1 MTDSVDDSPV
11 EATVDFIDGAVAG
24 IGVVPMFQ
32 PIVSLSDGQ
41 TVGYEALARWPSLA
55 HPRPSVVFG
64 RAAATDRLGQLDRA
78 CTSAALRAALQA
90 GLGSDHPL
98 MINCEPGTAP
108 RRCGD
113 DELMERAC
121 TELQVVFEITERSLL
136 RHPKAL
142 LQKVAELRSDGF
154 AVALDDV
161 GAHPESLA
169 LLDVLA
175 PDVIKLDIDLVQS
188 RLSDRGA
195 LTVAGVLAHQ
205 ERTGAVILAEGV
217 ETDAHLERALAVGA
231 ALGQGFRFGAAA
243 PLPPSTAA
251 SWSFPAAPPREQA
264 IVGSPFHAVR
274 DHAAVR
280 TARRST
286 VLALSQH
293 VESLACPAF
302 DPPILLSTL
311 QHGKHLTLATRDR
324 YRSLAKRSVLV
335 AVFGERLPQDLGPGI
350 RAVTLDAADPLT
362 DEWAVVA
369 LGPHLSAALIAREQP
384 GYRNRDRGFDMVLTY
399 DRTLVTAAAR
409 ALMYRLL

>member
-1 MTDSVDDSPV
+1 
-11 EATVDFIDGAVAG
+11 
-24 IGVVPMFQ
+24 
-32 PIVSLSDGQ
+32 
-41 TVGYEALARWPSLA
+41 
-55 HPRPSVVFG
+55 
-64 RAAATDRLGQLDRA
+64 
-78 CTSAALRAALQA
+78 
-90 GLGSDHPL
+90 

-108 RRCGD
+108 RRCDD

-142 LQKVAELRSDGF
+142 LQKVAKLRSDDF

-231 ALGQGFRFGAAA
+231 TLGQGFRFGAAA

-251 SWSFPAAPPREQA
+251 SWSFPAAPPVSR
-264 IVGSPFHAVR
+264 
-274 DHAAVR
+274 
-280 TARRST
+280 
-286 VLALSQH
+286 
-293 VESLACPAF
+293 
-302 DPPILLSTL
+302 
-311 QHGKHLTLATRDR
+311 
-324 YRSLAKRSVLV
+324 
-335 AVFGERLPQDLGPGI
+335 
-350 RAVTLDAADPLT
+350 
-362 DEWAVVA
+362 
-369 LGPHLSAALIAREQP
+369 
-384 GYRNRDRGFDMVLTY
+384 
-399 DRTLVTAAAR
+399 
-409 ALMYRLL
+409 